1 MWISNLLSEAKAY
14 TFVKLIVLQL
24 NFVKQKVLNMEKL
37 IIQMTE
43 AELKAIVTEASEK
56 AVSLALNKTK
66 PKEEGEAGK
75 VEAVFFTKKQ
85 AARHLNC
92 CTSTID
98 NAARAGKLTRHYLGN
113 TVRFRIEEVKK
124 LATPKI

>member
-75 VEAVFFTKKQ
+75 VEVLFFTKKQ

>member
-1 MWISNLLSEAKAY
+1 MD
-14 TFVKLIVLQL
+14 
-24 NFVKQKVLNMEKL
+24 KL
-37 IIQMTE
+37 IIHLTE

-66 PKEEGEAGK
+66 PKEEGEASK
-75 VEAVFFTKKQ
+75 VETQFFTKKQ
-85 AARHLNC
+85 AAKHLNC

-98 NAARAGKLTRHYLGN
+98 NAARAGRITRHYLGK